1 MHVHVIVMITRI
13 CDYYEYGSMRLLVL
27 GMGVWASESLGYSI
41 GMEAFSVKLVDVVS
55 VSVCTCVYTK
65 YGIRL

>member
-1 MHVHVIVMITRI
+1 
-13 CDYYEYGSMRLLVL
+13 
-27 GMGVWASESLGYSI
+27 MGVWASESLGYST
-41 GMEAFSVKLVDVVS
+41 GMEAFSVKLVDVVL

>member
-1 MHVHVIVMITRI
+1 MHVHVIEMITKI
-13 CDYYEYGSMRLLVL
+13 CDYCEYGSMRLLVL
-27 GMGVWASESLGYSI
+27 DMGVWASESLGYST
-41 GMEAFSVKLVDVVS
+41 GMEAFSVKLVL